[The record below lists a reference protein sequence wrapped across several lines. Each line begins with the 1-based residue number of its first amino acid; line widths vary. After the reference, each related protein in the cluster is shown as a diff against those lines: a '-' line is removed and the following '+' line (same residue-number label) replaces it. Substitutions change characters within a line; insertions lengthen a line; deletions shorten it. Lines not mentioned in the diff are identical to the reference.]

1 MARPRGFFA
10 LGVDTRAAMLYIV
23 PMSQATNTER
33 ATMTTDPR
41 ETPQT
46 REEKLAQT
54 STMYDTS
61 KIIEERDAREAD
73 AKRFDLAGTA
83 RIEGRDFAV
92 TEGEA
97 DFETAMSKYGEI
109 TLRGVRGARYISER
123 WHGTQTMRFYND
135 RLGRSRLPG
144 MVFDG
149 QAFVVTEGTEGDQIT
164 LRPATQKENVA
175 AWKIMRSDQT
185 ARTADLELQAPAE
198 VWTA

>member
-1 MARPRGFFA
+1 
-10 LGVDTRAAMLYIV
+10 
-23 PMSQATNTER
+23 
-33 ATMTTDPR
+33 MTT
-41 ETPQT
+41 ETANQI
-46 REEKLAQT
+46 KDQ
-54 STMYDTS
+54 
-61 KIIEERDAREAD
+61 EAD

-92 TEGEA
+92 TEGDP

-149 QAFVVTEGTEGDQIT
+149 QAFVVEEGTEGDQIT
-164 LRPATQKENVA
+164 IRLATQKENVA

-185 ARTADLELQAPAE
+185 PRRTI
-198 VWTA
+198 